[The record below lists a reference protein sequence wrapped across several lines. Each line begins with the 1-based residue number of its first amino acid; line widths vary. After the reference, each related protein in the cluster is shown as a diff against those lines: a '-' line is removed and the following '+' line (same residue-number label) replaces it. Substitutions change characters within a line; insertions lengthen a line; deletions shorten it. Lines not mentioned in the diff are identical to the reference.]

1 MLPADFS
8 YQETSKI
15 TGGALAGMMNLVG
28 VFSKSAREPNTS
40 TVSIKGDRMAR
51 RGETRGEIVDLAAET
66 ITTID
71 MQKKTYTVMTFAQ
84 MKQMMEDAMQ
94 RMNSRKKSDAEMNF
108 KVSANATGNTKTI
121 SGFDAKEMVVK
132 IEMEATDQKSSQ
144 KGAMV
149 VTSHVWI
156 APNVPG
162 FAELRGFQ
170 KRMVEKLNW
179 TSGSNMFMANP
190 EVAKGLAEAGKEIGK
205 LDGAPVLQVVSMGP
219 EGSAPPDGATPQP
232 AAQQQQQ
239 PRPSLGGSLGGAL
252 GGKFGIGKKKS
263 QEQPQEQAPATG
275 NAPAAS
281 GSMIDMTTEYSN
293 FATGSVDASVFAI
306 PAGFKKV
313 EHELKKR

>member
-1 MLPADFS
+1 M
-8 YQETSKI
+8 
-15 TGGALAGMMNLVG
+15 
-28 VFSKSAREPNTS
+28 
-40 TVSIKGDRMAR
+40 
-51 RGETRGEIVDLAAET
+51 
-66 ITTID
+66 
-71 MQKKTYTVMTFAQ
+71 
-84 MKQMMEDAMQ
+84 
-94 RMNSRKKSDAEMNF
+94 
-108 KVSANATGNTKTI
+108 I

-132 IEMEATDQKSSQ
+132 IEMEATDQKTSQ

-179 TSGSNMFMANP
+179 TPGSNMFMANP

-205 LDGAPVLQVVSMGP
+205 LDGAPVLQVVSMGA

-239 PRPSLGGSLGGAL
+239 PRPSLGGALGGAL
-252 GGKFGIGKKKS
+252 GGKFGLGKKKN
-263 QEQPQEQAPATG
+263 QEQPQEQAPVTG

-293 FATGSVDASVFAI
+293 FATGSVDASVFDI
-306 PAGFKKV
+306 PAGFKKM
-313 EHELKKR
+313 EPELRKR